1 MDSEMNRNT
10 SEPEEQIPDASTE
23 ILADEVSD
31 QTAEDATPVEDA
43 APAEKVKKP
52 LWSRFT
58 PKQQDFLRGDS
69 GVDVFQLAH

>member
-31 QTAEDATPVEDA
+31 ETVEDDTPVEDA
-43 APAEKVKKP
+43 APAEDTEPAEKVKKP

-58 PKQQDFLRGDS
+58 PKQQDFLR
-69 GVDVFQLAH
+69 